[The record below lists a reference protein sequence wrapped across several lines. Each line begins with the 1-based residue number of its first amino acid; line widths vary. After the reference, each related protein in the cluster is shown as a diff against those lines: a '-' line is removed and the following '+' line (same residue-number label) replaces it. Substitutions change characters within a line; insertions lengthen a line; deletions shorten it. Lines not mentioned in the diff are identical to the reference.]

1 MPAASVIIPVYNE
14 MKDIESVLK
23 KIRKDYEVIVVDD
36 GSDMDICGFLGKKAD
51 KCIRLEKNTGKGYAC
66 RVGAEHAS
74 CEKIVFI
81 DGDSQLDPYQIPQFV
96 SALDKADMVVGF
108 RSRSDVPFQR
118 MISNTFAAVMVF
130 LSTRRFYRDV
140 LCGFRAFRK
149 SKFLE
154 MGLRSN
160 RYEFET
166 ETMIKASRRG
176 LSVIQVPVSVE
187 YKRRGMGIKE
197 SVRVVI
203 YQIKEL
209 IRSYV

>member
-14 MKDIESVLK
+14 MNDIESVLR
-23 KIRKDYEVIVVDD
+23 KIRKEYEVIVVDD
-36 GSDMDICGFLGKKAD
+36 GSDTNICGFLGKKAH
-51 KCIRLEKNTGKGYAC
+51 KCIRLEKNMGKGYAC
-66 RVGAEHAS
+66 RVGSMHAK
-74 CEKIVFI
+74 CGKIVFI
-81 DGDSQLDPYQIPQFV
+81 DVDSQLDPRQIPEFV
-96 SALDKADMVVGF
+96 SALDRADMAIGF
-108 RSRSDVPFQR
+108 RRRSDIPFQR
-118 MISNTFAAVMVF
+118 MLSNIFSVFMVF
-130 LSTRRFYRDV
+130 VSTGRTYRDV

-149 SKFLE
+149 SKFLG

-166 ETMIKASRRG
+166 ETMIKASRSG
-176 LSVIQVPVSVE
+176 LKIIQIPVSVN

-197 SVRVVI
+197 SARLAV